1 MVKELNHTRA
11 GHILR
16 NAQAGLPSG
25 LYRILIP
32 AGTHLWRSAADT
44 FAFDEPASALLSFDS
59 PPVGPGVPC
68 GPDTRN
74 ILATLWAGAT
84 LSFYSPERSGSLM
97 LSQPEN
103 TSPFRADRD
112 RWLFLQLTFPAGK
125 ALAWKSQIDLHADAA
140 PAPAPAPAPLPEPS
154 LALAGR
160 TLDYA
165 HRAGLVGALRATAGV
180 RNDDELVAW
189 MQRQGDLW
197 FALCRMV
204 GLAEGGKA

>member
-1 MVKELNHTRA
+1 MVQELTHTRT
-11 GHILR
+11 GDTLR
-16 NAQAGLPSG
+16 NSQSGLPSG

-44 FAFDEPASALLSFDS
+44 FLADEPASALLSFDS
-59 PPVGPGVPC
+59 PPVAPGEPC

-74 ILATLWAGAT
+74 ALATLWAGAT

-97 LSQPEN
+97 LSQPES

-112 RWLFLQLTFPAGK
+112 RWLYLQLKFPAGK

-140 PAPAPAPAPLPEPS
+140 PAPAPLPEPS
-154 LALAGR
+154 LELAQR

-165 HRAGLVGALRATAGV
+165 HRAGLVKALMLTAGAS
-180 RNDDELVAW
+180 NDGELIDW

-197 FALCRMV
+197 FSLCRLT
-204 GLAEGGKA
+204 GLAEAKQ

>member
-1 MVKELNHTRA
+1 MVQELIHTRT
-11 GHILR
+11 GDVLR
-16 NAQAGLPSG
+16 NTQSGLPSG

-32 AGTHLWRSAADT
+32 AGAHLWRSAADT

-97 LSQPEN
+97 LSQPES

-140 PAPAPAPAPLPEPS
+140 PAPAPLPEPS
-154 LALAGR
+154 LELAQRTLALA
-160 TLDYA
+160 
-165 HRAGLVGALRATAGV
+165 HKAGLVVALMKTSGAQS
-180 RNDDELVAW
+180 DDALVDW
-189 MQRQGDLW
+189 MLRQGDLW
-197 FALCRMV
+197 FSLCRMV